1 MPRIAFVFPGQGA
14 QYPGMGKELY
24 DNFSEAKNIFDLA
37 DTLVDFK
44 VSELC
49 FQGPKEIL
57 DQTEYSQ
64 PTILTT
70 SLAVLEVFKKQA
82 PAISPVVMAGLSL
95 GEYTALVAAGALT
108 FEEALP
114 LVRIRGRLMQNAV
127 PLGVGSMAAIMGIES
142 EVVEKTC
149 QEVEGTVVLANYN
162 APGQLVISG
171 ENAAVA
177 AAGSLLKEKGAR
189 VVPLPISVPC
199 HSPLLQTTAQE
210 ELGKHLAQIK
220 WQKPQIPV
228 ISNVNARENEDADY
242 VSLLTKQLYM
252 PVLWEQSVRYML
264 EKVDYFIEIGPGNSL
279 CGIIKRINRQAI
291 LGQVDDMKSLEKV
304 LQKVESL

>member
-1 MPRIAFVFPGQGA
+1 MPHIAIVFPGQGA
-14 QYPGMGKELY
+14 QYPGMGRELY
-24 DNFSEAKNIFDLA
+24 DNFQEARNIFDLA
-37 DTLVDFK
+37 DTLLDFK

-70 SLAVLEVFKKQA
+70 SLAAWEVFKNQA
-82 PAISPVVMAGLSL
+82 PHFSPVLMAGLSL

-108 FEEALP
+108 FTEALP
-114 LVRIRGRLMQNAV
+114 LVRARGRLMQNAV
-127 PLGVGSMAAIMGIES
+127 PLGIGSMAAVMGIES
-142 EVVEKTC
+142 EVVERTC
-149 QEVEGTVVLANYN
+149 QEAEGLAVVANYN

-171 ENAAVA
+171 EKAAVA

-199 HSPLLQTTAQE
+199 HSPMLQTAAQ
-210 ELGKHLAQIK
+210 ELGKHLAQVK
-220 WQKPQIPV
+220 WQQPQVPV
-228 ISNVNARENEDADY
+228 ISNVNAQENPNADY
-242 VSLLTKQLYM
+242 VSLLTRQLYM
-252 PVLWEQSVRYML
+252 PVLWEQSVHYML
-264 EKVDYFIEIGPGNSL
+264 AKADYFIEIGPGNSL
-279 CGIIKRINRQAI
+279 CGIIKRINRQAV
-291 LGQVDDMKSLEKV
+291 LGHVEDMKSLEKV